1 MARWVEQRPEL
12 IAHRYDR
19 LAPFYGTLEWLYLL
33 RLLGVRRKSVSEL
46 RLRQG
51 DTVLEVGCG
60 SGSNFPLLERAVG
73 PGGIIFGVDL
83 SGGML
88 ARAKARC
95 SRHGWSNVE
104 MTQADALSYQPRVQ
118 PRAALFSFSYSAI
131 PERSRVLAQTW
142 SLLQPGGRLVITDLS
157 MVQGRGLRFLLP
169 FAYWYSRR
177 GLLGKPDTEPWRA
190 LERLS
195 GAVETQRISL
205 FGLGHFFICA
215 ATKAAV

>member
-12 IAHRYDR
+12 IAHHYDR
-19 LAPFYGTLEWLYLL
+19 LAPFYGTLEWLYML
-33 RLLGVRRKSVSEL
+33 RLLGVRRKSVSKL

-60 SGSNFPLLERAVG
+60 SGSNFQLLERVVG
-73 PGGIIFGVDL
+73 PNGIIFGVDL

-157 MVQGRGLRFLLP
+157 MVQGVEDE
-169 FAYWYSRR
+169 FA
-177 GLLGKPDTEPWRA
+177 RA
-190 LERLS
+190 LLDY
-195 GAVETQRISL
+195 
-205 FGLGHFFICA
+205 
-215 ATKAAV
+215 